1 MHQKSQQRKWFVV
14 MLVLIPLLST
24 ILIAGAAELVSRSLE
39 TKTEGDVA
47 NLPDPNLGW
56 VPKPGKYNVIT
67 SEFSIDVSIN
77 SLNMNDR
84 EVTKLDLQ
92 SNNRILALGDSH
104 TFAVGAST
112 YESWPKR
119 LETRLFPNRESGVV
133 WNAATSGYSVG
144 QYLERF
150 RGLKDRLHPSL
161 VLVGFSMATD
171 LYDLIPPERGGFV
184 YGGDASRVYFD
195 LSPSGELVEK
205 TYSSTSVGA
214 FQVSSPNKDMSLVIR
229 GILDKFSLYRR
240 LKRSNLAMWIAVHRP
255 GAVSLWPGLDTAL
268 KKELTEDDKYRWLL
282 AERILAKLVSE
293 AQGME
298 TKVVIV
304 NIPYLAQVYDATWAA
319 SFGTRP
325 DVYDRWIAG
334 ERLAELCQRIGA
346 IYIDTTKAVVSATRE
361 RHKWLHWPQ
370 DAHPT
375 PEGQDLIAEVVYD
388 GLIKNGLTST
398 GSRSPAV
405 GYIR

>member
-1 MHQKSQQRKWFVV
+1 MDQEPHRHKWFVV
-14 MLVLIPLLST
+14 LLVFLTLSCA
-24 ILIAGAAELVSRSLE
+24 ILIVGAAELISRVLE
-39 TKTEGDVA
+39 PKAEGEASV
-47 NLPDPNLGW
+47 LHDPNLGW
-56 VPKPGKYNVIT
+56 LPKPGKYKST
-67 SEFSIDVSIN
+67 TPEFSVVTAIN

-84 EVTKLDLQ
+84 EVTQSDLQ
-92 SNNRILALGDSH
+92 SETRILALGDSH
-104 TFAVGAST
+104 TIASGVST

-119 LETRLFPNRESGVV
+119 LEARLFPNRGGGVV
-133 WNAATSGYSVG
+133 WNGAVAGYSVG

-150 RGLKDRLHPSL
+150 RGLKDRLRPTL

-184 YGGDASRVYFD
+184 YGGDASRIYFD
-195 LSPSGELVEK
+195 LGPNGELIEK
-205 TYSSTSVGA
+205 TYSANSTGA
-214 FQVSSPNKDMSLVIR
+214 SHALPKRDISLRIR
-229 GILDKFSLYRR
+229 EFLGRFSLYRR
-240 LKRSNLAMWIAVHRP
+240 FRRSNLAMWIAVHRP
-255 GAVSLWPGLDTAL
+255 GGISLWPGLDTGL

-293 AQGME
+293 AQEMG

-334 ERLAELCQRIGA
+334 RRLAELCQRIGA
-346 IYIDTTKAVVSATRE
+346 IYIDTTDAFVSAARE

-375 PEGQDLIAEVVYD
+375 PEGQDLIAEVVAD
-388 GLIKNGLTST
+388 GLIKKGLTS
-398 GSRSPAV
+398 RSHDLQQ
-405 GYIR
+405 

>member
-1 MHQKSQQRKWFVV
+1 MQESRQRKWFVA
-14 MLVLIPLLST
+14 MLLVIVLASVV
-24 ILIAGAAELVSRSLE
+24 LIAGAAELISRTLE
-39 TKTEGDVA
+39 AKTG
-47 NLPDPNLGW
+47 PHLGW
-56 VPKPGKYNVIT
+56 SVSGLHDPHLGWLPKPGNYKITTAEYNST
-67 SEFSIDVSIN
+67 VSIN

-84 EVTKLDLQ
+84 EVTRSDLQ
-92 SNNRILALGDSH
+92 RENRILALGDSH
-104 TFAVGAST
+104 TFAVGVST
-112 YESWPKR
+112 NESWPKR
-119 LETRLFPNRESGVV
+119 LEDRLFPDRESGIV
-133 WNAATSGYSVG
+133 WNAAVPAYSVG

-150 RGLKDRLHPSL
+150 RGLKDRLHPR
-161 VLVGFSMATD
+161 VVVVGFTMATD

-195 LSPSGELVEK
+195 LGPEGELIEK
-205 TYSSTSVGA
+205 VYPSASTNAS
-214 FQVSSPNKDMSLVIR
+214 QVTSHQKDPSLQIQR
-229 GILDKFSLYRR
+229 ILERFSLYRR
-240 LKRSNLAMWIAVHRP
+240 LKRSDLAMWIALHRP
-255 GAVSLWPGLDTAL
+255 GGVVLWSGLDTVL

-293 AQGME
+293 AQEIG

-334 ERLAELCQRIGA
+334 QRLAELCQRIGA
-346 IYIDTTKAVVSATRE
+346 SYIDTTKAFVTAARE

-375 PEGQDLIAEVVYD
+375 PEGQDLIAEVVAD
-388 GLIKNGLTST
+388 GLIRKGLTSE
-398 GSRSPAV
+398 GHDRQ
-405 GYIR
+405 R